1 MNDPNVL
8 NDEEQLALFKAS
20 YMIFYRADGKEQV
33 LIRHDIDAERMVE
46 AMFSTLWTRVWSGHV
61 PKSEMARAVKRHMG
75 ALLSVLGISDD
86 RDEMIEAQKT
96 RIESLEYALSKLGMT
111 EDADAGQANR

>member
-33 LIRHDIDAERMVE
+33 LIRQDVDAERMVD
-46 AMFSTLWTRVWSGHV
+46 AMFSTLWTRVWSGHI
-61 PKSEMARAVKRHMG
+61 PKSEMARAVKRHVG
-75 ALLSVLGISDD
+75 ALLSVLDITDD
-86 RDEMIEAQKT
+86 RDEVLEAQKT

-111 EDADAGQANR
+111 EDADVGQANR